1 MPQSVSL
8 PTNKPGFR
16 LQMGAYPS
24 SEERISQTSWAVVY
38 GGAGSPAVAVG
49 LEFNGKTTMEVGSLL
64 VVPPQGNGTSPPSD
78 GPTVSVVSTIDRLN
92 VTTNASFVV
101 PSFFAVLFTPQSI
114 HTVCD
119 KTLSPCCVFSPEACS
134 CRASSHLSDPT
145 SSRLVTSNHLT
156 SHHFISVLLSAR
168 VFTGQERCGTVS
180 TTISSTTHLRL
191 RTFSFRSF
199 AFAFCV
205 QSHPQGSHCCVW
217 VLTAS

>member
-1 MPQSVSL
+1 VTVTGTEVVNLELPGPWTGPSLFHVGQRGHMPQSVSL

-101 PSFFAVLFTPQSI
+101 PSFFAVLFTPQSS
-114 HTVCD
+114 HTVSD
-119 KTLSPCCVFSPEACS
+119 KTLTLLRLLPRGVQ
-134 CRASSHLSDPT
+134 
-145 SSRLVTSNHLT
+145 SSRLV
-156 SHHFISVLLSAR
+156 
-168 VFTGQERCGTVS
+168 
-180 TTISSTTHLRL
+180 SS
-191 RTFSFRSF
+191 
-199 AFAFCV
+199 
-205 QSHPQGSHCCVW
+205 Q
-217 VLTAS
+217 